1 MVQKEHVELWNYNN
15 GFGTSGKDDMVII
28 VGIEVSSKSQS
39 KVNPLHFVRIVV
51 DVVIK
56 VDPTKSLWVVVVV
69 LKTIVFNIINWDTRM

>member
-1 MVQKEHVELWNYNN
+1 MVQKEHIKLWNYND